1 MCASVANCTNI
12 SDSPSPVVP
21 RPWQDTLIGLHLI
34 VQLEVSY
41 FSYREFHTHTIQLEY
56 RNDTGKLLLL
66 INDSHIF
73 FLRSRRDLRAALE
86 EGSAVTPTHIKR
98 KKKHIL
104 KASAWT

>member
-56 RNDTGKLLLL
+56 RNDTGKFLLL

-73 FLRSRRDLRAALE
+73 SCGHA
-86 EGSAVTPTHIKR
+86 GI
-98 KKKHIL
+98 
-104 KASAWT
+104 